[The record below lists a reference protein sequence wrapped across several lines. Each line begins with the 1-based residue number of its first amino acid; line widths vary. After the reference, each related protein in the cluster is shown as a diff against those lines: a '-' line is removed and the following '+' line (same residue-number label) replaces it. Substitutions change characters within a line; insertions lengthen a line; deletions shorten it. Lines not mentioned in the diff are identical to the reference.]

1 MLNLNKENK
10 ISHNKRG
17 EIYWVVFLVEGKKTT
32 YPCLIISNDVQN
44 QISKFLI
51 VLPIVISETL
61 PKVPFHVEIILGEK
75 KAVIITERIHYIHK
89 DKLVGF
95 LEKLNQK
102 TMAEVEK
109 TIVSVLKVS
118 SLK

>member
-1 MLNLNKENK
+1 MLNLNKEVERP
-10 ISHNKRG
+10 NKRG
-17 EIYWVVFLVEGKKTT
+17 EIYWANFFVERKKQI

-51 VLPIVISETL
+51 VLPIIVSETL
-61 PKVPFHVEIILGEK
+61 PKVPFHVEIILGGK

-89 DKLVGF
+89 DKLAGF

-102 TMAEVEK
+102 TIAEVEK
-109 TIVSVLKVS
+109 AIVSVLKVS

>member
-1 MLNLNKENK
+1 VNFFVEDKK
-10 ISHNKRG
+10 IS
-17 EIYWVVFLVEGKKTT
+17 

-44 QISKFLI
+44 QISKFLV

-61 PKVPFHVEIILGEK
+61 PKVSFHVEVILGEK

-89 DKLVGF
+89 DKLANF

-102 TMAEVEK
+102 AMAEVEK
-109 TIVSVLKVS
+109 ALVSVLKIS